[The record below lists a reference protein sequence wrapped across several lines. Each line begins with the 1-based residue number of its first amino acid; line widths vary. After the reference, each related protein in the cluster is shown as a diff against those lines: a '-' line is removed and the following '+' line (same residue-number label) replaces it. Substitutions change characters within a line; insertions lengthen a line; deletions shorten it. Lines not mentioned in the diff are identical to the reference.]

1 MNKRLSPPPA
11 PKKGEAVTV
20 EPGQYP
26 VFSSV
31 VVMGL
36 NRALR
41 DPEVAAKAAAT
52 INESTAPMRNTV
64 LELLAKLEAAV
75 AAGNFTKTYEE
86 SHEIR
91 GLAGNAG
98 LGATQKISNELCR
111 YLDAFAEAGKTP
123 DKAVVR
129 LHTDAIARTARA
141 VDETAALGDAVVT
154 QLAQL
159 VSKKLA
165 EINDSET
172 A

>member
-1 MNKRLSPPPA
+1 MNKRLRPPPA

-26 VFSSV
+26 VFSSA

-36 NRALR
+36 NQALR
-41 DPEVAAKAAAT
+41 DPEVAAKAADA
-52 INESTAPMRNTV
+52 INESTAPMRNSV
-64 LELLAKLEAAV
+64 LELLAKLEQAV
-75 AAGNFTKTYEE
+75 SAGDFAKTYDE

-98 LGATQKISNELCR
+98 LVPTQKIANELCR
-111 YLDAFAEAGKTP
+111 YLDAFAEAGRTP

-141 VDETAALGDAVVT
+141 LDETAALGETVVS

-159 VSKKLA
+159 VTKKLA
-165 EINDSET
+165 EINGSET